1 MKCCCQL
8 GCPWLFR
15 QSTRLRVDAGGYQ
28 PLSSP
33 NTSRSRILILT
44 ICWACYSPPPRGIQ
58 KFGASLTSAPSWLS
72 CARAWV
78 SEACPCIP
86 SRRNSQAARS
96 LKSHPIMRRP
106 GATLST
112 WWLSSEPTARRGR
125 LAVGSLTASSKHRP
139 RPSNVNCL
147 DRSRFPLPPRLR
159 VDGRRSGCWHRKQRK
174 DVNSKL
180 VCDLAAPSQFAES
193 ESRPCSHDKAGAFR
207 KIGLREGSVHRRGS
221 LVMCCHLSVLFNP
234 THTPSGGGDIFSRKN
249 RAGTLCTSAV
259 ALKLIAI
266 VAFFAGFHRLGDV
279 TERFGRGIVR
289 VQRRRFGANHGHDEC
304 LDRNDRSRDETA
316 NNECAP

>member
-106 GATLST
+106 GETLST
-112 WWLSSEPTARRGR
+112 WWLSTGPTARRVR
-125 LAVGSLTASSKHRP
+125 PAVGSSTVSSKHRR
-139 RPSNVNCL
+139 RPSNLNCL
-147 DRSRFPLPPRLR
+147 DRSRFPSPPRLR
-159 VDGRRSGCWHRKQRK
+159 VDGRRSGCWHRQKSK
-174 DVNSKL
+174 DANSRL
-180 VCDLAAPSQFAES
+180 VDARRAAYQTETPAALSAHCQALQPSYYILS
-193 ESRPCSHDKAGAFR
+193 
-207 KIGLREGSVHRRGS
+207 GLSSRRG
-221 LVMCCHLSVLFNP
+221 HI
-234 THTPSGGGDIFSRKN
+234 GAQFSAGNIASR
-249 RAGTLCTSAV
+249 RAAAELCYFGEVQTGLWDGA
-259 ALKLIAI
+259 AI
-266 VAFFAGFHRLGDV
+266 PC
-279 TERFGRGIVR
+279 
-289 VQRRRFGANHGHDEC
+289 EC
-304 LDRNDRSRDETA
+304 GYL
-316 NNECAP
+316 